1 MFTPCPPKTIIMT
14 SAMYTGTTFLREL
27 LESIPFLTNAV
38 LTRDLASDEGGPF
51 YLSDCIDRVWR
62 APQVHLN
69 NINGYLSKLK
79 IINGKGNSNILFL
92 EGHIHEHWMHSLVFF
107 APFKHKVVAPI
118 RHPFDSL
125 LTKYMRR
132 QPDILN
138 DTPHDYDKHGGW
150 VWSYLQVLALKKNR
164 PKDVVLVP
172 VYLLGQKPEEE
183 RVTELVSLL
192 ASIGVKVSEKKNQKF
207 YQSAREWKPTNT
219 HTSQFQEEK
228 RAVSDEVYQEIADRL
243 KKSNVYYYLEQAGI
257 HYPIKKRP

>member
-1 MFTPCPPKTIIMT
+1 MT

-172 VYLLGQKPEEE
+172 VDLLGQKPEEE

-207 YQSAREWKPTNT
+207 
-219 HTSQFQEEK
+219 
-228 RAVSDEVYQEIADRL
+228 L
-243 KKSNVYYYLEQAGI
+243 KKRVQASPKKI
-257 HYPIKKRP
+257 LLKKILSKKKKIKIKT